1 MPKRGDQLDLI
12 EDYELARMLE
22 FYGGAVTVAYDDLT
36 HDRRRRLWDYMTWR
50 LTPEETSA
58 ETP

>member
-1 MPKRGDQLDLI
+1 
-12 EDYELARMLE
+12 MLE